1 MSWAE
6 LAPELLILAGVIG
19 LIALRQPIVVV
30 LAAAAMAVYVVWQDG
45 NPIYVA
51 YDIWRGVNQDVLIA
65 IPLFMLAGAIMSKGS
80 IAQRLVGLMQALT
93 RPIPGGL
100 AVATVLACIGFGSV
114 SGSSAATLMAIG
126 SIMFPALTAAGYK
139 KSFAIGLIC
148 AAATLGVI
156 VPPSILMILF
166 GFMTETS
173 IPDLFLGGLLPA
185 VLLASL
191 LSIYAMA
198 TNLKLRGDWWSLSE
212 ILTAARRAVFALM
225 IPAAILGGIYS
236 GYFTATEA
244 AAVSVLLAI
253 IIEVFIHRDLKIPDL
268 GGVTVETSRLIGGLF
283 PLLTLAVSLN
293 VFMTWQGVPQAMAAQ
308 LESHIHSPAQFIV
321 GANVLLLLVGAFLDE
336 GSAVL
341 IFGPLLLPIAEAQ
354 GMDPVHFGVMMIANL
369 QIGYLA
375 PPVGLNL
382 MIAAAAFK
390 TPFLEVCRAVI
401 PFILV
406 LLIGVIIIAAYP
418 PLSLM
423 LVR

>member
-1 MSWAE
+1 MTA
-6 LAPELLILAGVIG
+6 LPGVALVAAVVG
-19 LIALRQPIVVV
+19 LIALRQPIVIV
-30 LAAAAMAVYVVWQDG
+30 LAAAAMLAYVFWQDG
-45 NPIYVA
+45 QAIYVA
-51 YDIWRGVNQDVLIA
+51 YDIWRGVNQEVLIA
-65 IPLFMLAGAIMSKGS
+65 IPLFMLAGAIMSKGT
-80 IAQRLVGLMQALT
+80 IAERLVGLMKALT

-114 SGSSAATLMAIG
+114 SGSSAATLMAVG
-126 SIMFPALTAAGYK
+126 SIMFPALLAAGYTK
-139 KSFAIGLIC
+139 AFAIGLIC

-185 VLLASL
+185 LLLASL
-191 LSIYAMA
+191 LSLYAMA
-198 TNLKLRGDWWSLSE
+198 RNLRLRGGWWDVSE
-212 ILTAARRAVFALM
+212 ILGGLRRAVFALT
-225 IPAAILGGIYS
+225 IPAVIMGGIYS

-244 AAVSVLLAI
+244 AAVAVLLAI
-253 IIEVFIHRDLKIPDL
+253 VIEVFIHRDLKVPDL
-268 GGVTVETSRLIGGLF
+268 AAVTIDTSRLIGGLF
-283 PLLTLAVSLN
+283 PLLMLAVSLN
-293 VFMTWQGVPQAMAAQ
+293 VFMTWQGVPQAMAGE
-308 LESHIHSPAQFIV
+308 LERHIHSPAQFIV
-321 GANVLLLLVGAFLDE
+321 GANLLLLIIGAFLDE

-406 LLIGVIIIAAYP
+406 LLVGVTVIALYP
-418 PLSLM
+418 PLTLA